1 LKGTTVQGK
10 QKTIELMK
18 DILRRS
24 GAEQTEVIV
33 MGTDEQLTRFAN
45 NEIHQNVS
53 ETNVTITVRVA
64 QGKRVGI
71 ATTND
76 LSPDGLD
83 RVVQMAQDVVTVQPE
98 NPNFPGFP
106 DAPEADAIS
115 AFDDATAKYSP
126 EGRAR
131 AVGVICQRAQ
141 QAGLNA
147 AGAFSTAI
155 NELGVAN
162 SLGVLAYHAGTVA
175 DIVTVVMSEDSSG
188 YASERAWQVGRLDIA
203 AMGSEAVNK
212 ALKSQNPRDLE
223 PGTYAVVLEPYAS
236 QDLLQMLGFTGMG
249 ALAYQEGRSWM
260 NDRLDQQ
267 VMAPSISI
275 WDDGL
280 DTAGIPMPFDF
291 EGAPKQHVDII
302 RRGIAVGPVYDTATA
317 REEENR
323 TSTGHAVPPA
333 MAATYGPMA
342 LNLFMAP
349 GDATLED
356 MVASTERGILITR
369 FHYTRPVHPRDA
381 VITGLTRDGTFL
393 ILDGEIAYPIKNLRY
408 TQSYLSAL
416 AGTEMVGKNLKT
428 LGSYIGAE
436 RVPALKMGEF
446 RFTGAT
452 QF

>member
-1 LKGTTVQGK
+1 MQGK
-10 QKTIELMK
+10 QKTIKLMK

-24 GAEQTEVIV
+24 KAEQTEVIV

-45 NEIHQNVS
+45 NAIHQNVS
-53 ETNVTITVRVA
+53 ETNVTVTVRVA
-64 QGKRVGI
+64 QGKRVGM
-71 ATTND
+71 ATAND

-83 RVVQMAQDVVTVQPE
+83 RVVQMAQDVVAVQPE
-98 NPNFPGFP
+98 NPDFPGFP
-106 DAPEADAIS
+106 DVPAAEEVN
-115 AFDDATAKYSP
+115 AFDDATASYSP
-126 EGRAR
+126 EGRAQ
-131 AVGVICQRAQ
+131 AVGVICQNAQ

-155 NELGVAN
+155 DELGVAN
-162 SLGVLAYHAGTVA
+162 SRGVLAYHAGTVA
-175 DIVTVVMSEDSSG
+175 DVVTVVMSDDSSG
-188 YASERAWQVGRLDIA
+188 YASERAWQVGRLDVA
-203 AMGSEAVNK
+203 AMGGEAVSK
-212 ALKSQNPRDLE
+212 ALKSRNPRDLE
-223 PGTYAVVLEPYAS
+223 PGTYAVVLEPYAA

-249 ALAYQEGRSWM
+249 ALACQEGRSWM

-267 VMAPSISI
+267 VVSPSITI

-291 EGAPKQHVDII
+291 EGTPKQRVDII

-317 REEENR
+317 RQEENKA
-323 TSTGHAVPPA
+323 STGHAVPPA

-369 FHYTRPVHPRDA
+369 FHYTRPVHPRDV

-393 ILDGEIAYPIKNLRY
+393 IQDGEIAYPIKNLRY

-416 AGTEMVGKNLKT
+416 AGTEMVGKNQKT
-428 LGSYIGAE
+428 LGSYVGAE

>member
-1 LKGTTVQGK
+1 MQGK
-10 QKTIELMK
+10 QKTMELMK

-24 GAEQTEVIV
+24 RAEQTEVIV

-45 NEIHQNVS
+45 HEIHQNVA
-53 ETNVTITVRVA
+53 ETNVTVTVRVA
-64 QGKRVGI
+64 KDKRVGM
-71 ATTND
+71 ATAND
-76 LSPDGLD
+76 LSQDGLD
-83 RVVQMAQDVVTVQPE
+83 RVLQMAQDVVAVQPE
-98 NPNFPGFP
+98 NPDFPGFP
-106 DAPEADAIS
+106 DVPAAEEVS
-115 AFDDATAKYSP
+115 AFDDATASYSP
-126 EGRAR
+126 EAR
-131 AVGVICQRAQ
+131 AQAVGMICQSAQ
-141 QAGLNA
+141 QNGLNA
-147 AGAFSTAI
+147 AGAFSTAV

-162 SLGVLAYHAGTVA
+162 SHGVLAYHAGTVA
-175 DIVTVVMSEDSSG
+175 DVVTVVMSDDSSG
-188 YASERAWQVGRLDIA
+188 YASERAWQVGRMDVA
-203 AMGSEAVNK
+203 AMGDEAISK
-212 ALKSQNPRDLE
+212 ALKSRNPRDLE
-223 PGTYAVVLEPYAS
+223 PGTYAVVLEPYAA

-249 ALAYQEGRSWM
+249 ALAFQEGRSWM
-260 NDRLDQQ
+260 NDRIDQQ

-280 DTAGIPMPFDF
+280 DTNGIPMPFDF
-291 EGAPKQHVDII
+291 EGTPKQRVDII

-317 REEENR
+317 RQEEDR

-342 LNLFMAP
+342 LNLFMAR
-349 GDATLED
+349 GEATLED

-416 AGTEMVGKNLKT
+416 AGTEMVGNTLKT
-428 LGSYIGAE
+428 LGSYVGAE